1 MIDRNEYPR
10 PQFVRNEW
18 VCLNGKWEFEI
29 DQGDSGLERGL
40 LKRKLKDHINIP
52 FCPESKLS
60 GICNKDYLNSVW
72 YRRELTI
79 PSDWKGK
86 RILLHFQAV
95 DYDATVWI
103 DEVEVGRHRGG
114 FSPFSIDITESIHPG
129 ESKQLVVRA
138 RDRDDLPQPRGGAAA
153 GGRARPY
160 PALAACRRAAA
171 RGRAAGARAGAQRG
185 ALRTRQ

>member
-1 MIDRNEYPR
+1 MIERNEYPR

-79 PSDWKGK
+79 PSEWKGN

-103 DEVEVGRHRGG
+103 NEEEVGRHRGG
-114 FSPFSIDITESIHPG
+114 FSPFTIDISESIQPG
-129 ESKQLVVRA
+129 ESKQ
-138 RDRDDLPQPRGGAAA
+138 
-153 GGRARPY
+153 
-160 PALAACRRAAA
+160 
-171 RGRAAGARAGAQRG
+171 
-185 ALRTRQ
+185 

>member
-86 RILLHFQAV
+86 
-95 DYDATVWI
+95 
-103 DEVEVGRHRGG
+103 
-114 FSPFSIDITESIHPG
+114 
-129 ESKQLVVRA
+129 
-138 RDRDDLPQPRGGAAA
+138 
-153 GGRARPY
+153 
-160 PALAACRRAAA
+160 
-171 RGRAAGARAGAQRG
+171 
-185 ALRTRQ
+185 